1 MKNAPFLHRIEY
13 AAYLLVRGA
22 SRLFPHP
29 WARRF
34 GRSLGSLA
42 CVIDGRHRRVAEKNL
57 AIAFPEL
64 PRSEHR
70 RLARESFR
78 HFGGAV
84 CDAISAT
91 RFDLVELCRRFRFE
105 GWEHVEAAEAA
116 GRGYFVLGSHL
127 GYWEFSARPIGL
139 FRGTIHAVARPTDN
153 PHLDRELR
161 SLRESSGYEVIPKQG
176 AARRM
181 MQVLKSGGRVGI
193 LIDQRVQPREAISVP
208 FFGRAAL
215 TTPALARLSL
225 RTGAPVLPVFAYA
238 EAGGRYR
245 FVAHPP
251 LFPTEVTSATSEEV
265 AVSELTARYLATT
278 EKEIRE
284 HPPEWLWMHDRWREP
299 PPQKAAETSE

>member
-1 MKNAPFLHRIEY
+1 MKDAPILHRIEY
-13 AAYLLVRGA
+13 AVYLLVRGA

-29 WARRF
+29 WARRL
-34 GRSLGSLA
+34 GRGLGTLA
-42 CVIDGRHRRVAEKNL
+42 WAVDRRHRRVAEKNL
-57 AIAFPEL
+57 EIAFPDL
-64 PRSEHR
+64 ANREHR
-70 RLARESFR
+70 RLAHESFR

-116 GRGYFVLGSHL
+116 GKGYFVLGSHL

-161 SLRESSGYEVIPKQG
+161 GIRETSGYEVIPKQG

-193 LIDQRVQPREAISVP
+193 LIDQRVQPREAIVVP
-208 FFGRAAL
+208 FFGRPAL
-215 TTPALARLSL
+215 TTPALARLSV

-238 EAGGRYR
+238 EEGGRYR

-251 LFPTEVTSATSEEV
+251 IFPTSAASEASGASEET
-265 AVSELTARYLATT
+265 AVSELTTLYLAAT
-278 EKEIRE
+278 EREIRE
-284 HPPEWLWMHDRWREP
+284 HPAEWLWMHDRWREP
-299 PPQKAAETSE
+299 KQQRAD